1 MTVSDLFCLFKLLD
15 QVSVFFVIR
24 LHPKVGTFLQL
35 TFFFKLVFAE
45 ADVWLLEFVS
55 LSALP
60 VHFAFK
66 DSLLFVDFL
75 FFFDLLQDNCL
86 LATGFS
92 DVLLELLFAA
102 SLVDFGV
109 KLALFVLEVLD
120 PCYYFFLV
128 LFGLLKCY
136 LCPTLRVSVGSW
148 LF

>member
-1 MTVSDLFCLFKLLD
+1 MAVSDLFCLFKLLD

-35 TFFFKLVFAE
+35 TFFFKLVLAE
-45 ADVWLLEFVS
+45 AYVWLLEFVS

-86 LATGFS
+86 FATGFS

-102 SLVDFGV
+102 GLVNFAV

-120 PCYYFFLV
+120 PCYNLFLV
-128 LFGLLKCY
+128 LFRLLKRDF
-136 LCPTLRVSVGSW
+136 CPTFGISVSVW